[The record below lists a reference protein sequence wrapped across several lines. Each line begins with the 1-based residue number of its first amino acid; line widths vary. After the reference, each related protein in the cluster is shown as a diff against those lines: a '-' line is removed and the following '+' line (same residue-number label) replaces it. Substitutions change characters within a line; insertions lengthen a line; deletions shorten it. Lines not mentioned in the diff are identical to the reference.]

1 MVSAITEWTRSG
13 GPGDVVVLAGEGL
26 DGIASVTVTATRD
39 DGSVY
44 SGVATVES
52 SSNSGAILRLPADA
66 PANAV
71 LSMSVA
77 DGTGQHSDLLVN
89 APELWWIGPDEVK
102 PGAATS
108 LFGRNLVLG
117 TGDHPIVTF
126 EMTSGPNAGHIYT
139 ATVTAADGYRVD
151 VVVPASLPVG
161 TYVVHYANSDA
172 GHVTESASVGIDL
185 SVRSDIGLN
194 WTGSDHAVI
203 KASDYG
209 AIANDGKDDS
219 AAIAKAMAAASALMH
234 SNPAIKEVTVQLGA
248 GTFNVSSSV
257 GVDDGVSL
265 AGMGAGATTL
275 KALPV
280 AGVSPAS
287 VIYAR
292 YSNTLETAVGAR
304 VTALAVD
311 TDGTTAIGIN
321 ATNSHHFTI
330 DGVAVVARG
339 HSPVFAN
346 NAEYLTLAHSSITG
360 IDTFIGASRQTTIV
374 GNDFYGTNQADA
386 NIHGFGSSE
395 TIIVGNTAQNLA
407 ANPTAENALTDTY
420 TGRFIVEQPHFGQ
433 AVNQYIAANQTHD
446 IGPVTQFGTVGI
458 ESNVGEQ
465 IMYES
470 VGEVE
475 RFDLGNGLFKSATA
489 TSLTIDLQDDEAAG
503 IGTTGLLTVVGGAGA
518 GATTQIIG
526 YNAQTGTYTF
536 ADPLNVPLDATSVFT
551 VSWAGN
557 HVAIVGNSFDGSAA
571 NAAIGA
577 SNASTGVS
585 LYPAGA
591 RTVIDGNQFSDLSEG
606 VRVGA
611 YAYEEQR
618 VVGPSFLDIKNNGF
632 DNVEQGIR
640 FDSNTYRNFNING
653 TTAQFDPHAMFGTT
667 VRHNDMSGV
676 TGSSFGFTSE
686 GTGAADISAW
696 NVADSNI
703 LSVNAK
709 LLVGL
714 GFDGGDPNFVVFNDE
729 GSIVDL
735 FDTVAHGVDYF
746 AARSIWKT
754 GTTQTAF
761 VATFDDSG
769 KLEFH
774 LSWPVLGK
782 LGDGRAAY
790 IATGTDGN
798 DIGVASEDY
807 PWESLKPQVLDG
819 GKGIDILISS
829 KAGEVYLMGGE
840 GNDFLIAGNG
850 AFSRTT
856 MTGGAGA
863 DNFVLSAA
871 SAVGHN
877 TISDFSSAEGDRVL
891 LDFDYAVGSDPI
903 GGGLFRVVN
912 TSLGTSV
919 QFDTTGNGTFV
930 QLAFAVGATLSTADL
945 FWPAIASIED
955 AVGLV
960 IENKTNTVTGAL
972 ADAVAVGGDGAIT
985 IRGRYGVVEI
995 DASGHWSYALDCAN
1009 ATVSALGS
1017 RSPALT
1023 DTIRVT
1029 LANGQK
1035 QDIVVSIQGTD
1046 ADKTLAAASAG
1057 QTLTGGDGNDTYQ
1070 LDSFGSIQIID
1081 TAGVDVVT
1089 SSVTRSLAGY
1099 GNIEHLTLLGSGKIN
1114 ATGNDLDNI
1123 LTGNSAA
1130 NVLTGGKGN
1139 DTLIGGG
1146 GSDTLDGGEGN
1157 DLLIAESGT
1166 VKLVGGAGNDTYQ
1179 LGGNSAATITD
1190 SSGIDTITSTVTRS
1204 LAKFTTV
1211 ENLALLGTGNT
1222 NGTGNALANTI
1233 TGNSGNNVL
1242 DGGAGTDTLAG
1253 GLGNDTYALA
1263 NGNDTVID
1271 TGGIDTITS
1280 TITRSLAGYADI
1292 ENLTLL
1298 GSSAIAGTGNGLSNV
1313 ITGNAAANTLSGNA
1327 GNDVL
1332 SGGNGKDTLIGGL
1345 GADILTG
1352 GAGNDTFRFLAL
1364 EEMGMD
1370 AARDT
1375 ITDFKSGLDKIDL
1388 SALDTLLGGP
1398 TASLSFIGQGGFS
1411 GHAGEVH
1418 YVAGSGVTIVEGDM
1432 NGDGV
1437 ADFQIAVTGSFAFTA
1452 GNFLL

>member
-1 MVSAITEWTRSG
+1 MVTTVTEWTRSG
-13 GPGDVVVLAGEGL
+13 GPGDVVVLAGAGL

-52 SSNSGAILRLPADA
+52 SSASGAILRLPDDA

-102 PGAATS
+102 PGATTS

-117 TGDHPIVTF
+117 ADDHPIVTF
-126 EMTSGPNAGHIYT
+126 EMTSGPNAGQIYT

-161 TYVVHYANSDA
+161 NYTVHYANSDA
-172 GHVTESASVGIDL
+172 GHVTESPSVGIDL
-185 SVRSDIGLN
+185 DVRSDIGHN
-194 WTGSDHAVI
+194 WTGTDHAVI

-219 AAIAKAMAAASALMH
+219 AAIAKAMAAAAALMR
-234 SNPAIKEVTVQLGA
+234 SNPVIKEVTVQLGA
-248 GTFNVSSSV
+248 GTFNVSAPV

-265 AGMGAGATTL
+265 TGMGAGATIL

-280 AGVSPAS
+280 AGESLSS
-287 VIYAR
+287 VLFAR
-292 YSNTLETAVGAR
+292 YSTTLETATGAR
-304 VTALAVD
+304 VTGLAID
-311 TDGTTAIGIN
+311 TGDTAAIGIN
-321 ATNSHHFTI
+321 ATNSNHFTI
-330 DGVAVVARG
+330 DSVSIVARG
-339 HSPVFAN
+339 NNPVLAN
-346 NAEYLTLAHSSITG
+346 DAEYLTLAHSTITG
-360 IDTFIGASRQTTIV
+360 RESFIGASRQTTIV
-374 GNDFYGTNQADA
+374 DNDFYGTNQTAS

-395 TIIVGNTAQNLA
+395 TIIYGNTAQNLA

-420 TGRFIVEQPHFGQ
+420 TGRFFVEQPHFGQ
-433 AVNQYIAANQTHD
+433 AVNQYIGANQTHD
-446 IGPVTQFGTVGI
+446 LGPVTQFGVAGI

-465 IMYES
+465 VLYE
-470 VGEVE
+470 GLGDVE
-475 RFDLGNGLFKSATA
+475 RFDMSHGLFKSATT

-503 IGTTGLLTVVGGAGA
+503 FGSVGLLTVVDGTGA
-518 GATTQIIG
+518 GATTQIVG
-526 YNAQTGTYTF
+526 YNPATGTYIF

-557 HVAIVGNSFDGSAA
+557 HIAIVGNSLDGLAA

-577 SNASTGVS
+577 NNASTGVS
-585 LYPAGA
+585 LYPGGA
-591 RTVIDGNQFSDLSEG
+591 RTVIDGNHFTDVGEG

-611 YAYEEQR
+611 YAFEDQR
-618 VVGPSFLDIKNNGF
+618 VAGPSFIDIKNNDF

-640 FDSNTYRNFNING
+640 FDSNTYQNFDING
-653 TTAQFDPHAMFGTT
+653 TTAEFDPHAMFGTT
-667 VRHNDMSGV
+667 IRHNDMSGV
-676 TGSSFGFTSE
+676 TGSNFGFTSE
-686 GTGAADISAW
+686 GTNAADISAW
-696 NVADSNI
+696 NVADGNI
-703 LSVNAK
+703 LSSSAK

-714 GFDGGDPNFVVFNDE
+714 GFDGGDPNLVVFNDE
-729 GSIVDL
+729 GSLVDI
-735 FDTVAHGVDYF
+735 FDTVAHAIDYS
-746 AARSIWKT
+746 AARSVWKT
-754 GTTQTAF
+754 GNTQTAF
-761 VATFDDSG
+761 VATFDGSG
-769 KLEFH
+769 KLAFH
-774 LSWPVLGK
+774 LTGAVLGQ
-782 LGDGRAAY
+782 LDDGRAAY

-798 DIGVASEDY
+798 DIGIASEDY

-819 GKGIDILISS
+819 GKGVDILISS
-829 KAGEVYLMGGE
+829 KAGEVYLVGGE
-840 GNDFLIAGNG
+840 GNDFLIAGSG
-850 AFSRTT
+850 VFSRTT

-863 DNFVLSAA
+863 DSFVLSAA
-871 SAVGHN
+871 SASGYN
-877 TISDFSSAEGDRVL
+877 TINDFSAAQGDRVL
-891 LDFDYAVGSDPI
+891 LDFDYAAGSDPI
-903 GGGLFRVVN
+903 GAGLFRVVN
-912 TSLGTSV
+912 TSLGASI
-919 QFDTTGNGTFV
+919 QFDTTGTGTFV

-945 FWPAIASIED
+945 FWPAIVSIED

-960 IENKTNTVTGAL
+960 IENKTNTVSGAL
-972 ADAVAVGGDGAIT
+972 AGAVDVDGDGALT
-985 IRGRYGVVEI
+985 IRGRYGVVQI
-995 DASGHWSYALDCAN
+995 DASGNWSYVLDCTN
-1009 ATVSALGS
+1009 STVCALGS
-1017 RSPALT
+1017 RSAALT

-1029 LANGQK
+1029 LANGQR
-1035 QDIVVSIQGTD
+1035 QDIVVSIEGTD
-1046 ADKTLAAASAG
+1046 ADRTLSAGATG

-1070 LDSFGSIQIID
+1070 LGSFGSIQIVD
-1081 TAGVDVVT
+1081 SAGVDIVT

-1099 GNIEHLTLLGSGKIN
+1099 GNIENLTLLGSGKIN
-1114 ATGNDLDNI
+1114 ATGNDLGNI
-1123 LTGNSAA
+1123 ITGNGAA
-1130 NVLTGGKGN
+1130 NTLSGGKGN

-1166 VKLVGGAGNDTYQ
+1166 VKLLGGSGDDTYQ
-1179 LGGNSAATITD
+1179 LGGNTSVTITD
-1190 SSGIDTITSTVTRS
+1190 SSGIDTVTSTVSRS
-1204 LAKFTTV
+1204 LAKLTTI
-1211 ENLALLGTGNT
+1211 ENLVLLGTGDT
-1222 NGTGNALANTI
+1222 NGTGNTLANTI
-1233 TGNSGNNVL
+1233 TGNAGNNIL
-1242 DGGAGTDTLAG
+1242 DGGAGNDTLAG
-1253 GLGNDTYALA
+1253 GLGNDTYVLA
-1263 NGNDTVID
+1263 NGTDTVID
-1271 TGGIDTITS
+1271 TGGVDTITS
-1280 TITRSLAGYADI
+1280 TLARSLAGYTGI

-1298 GSSAIAGTGNGLSNV
+1298 GTSAIAGTGNGLDNV
-1313 ITGNAAANTLSGNA
+1313 ITGNAAANTLSGEA

-1332 SGGNGKDTLIGGL
+1332 SGGKGNDVLIGGL

-1388 SALDTLLGGP
+1388 SALDALLGGP
-1398 TASLSFIGQGGFS
+1398 SASLSFIGQGGFS

-1418 YVAGSGVTIVEGDM
+1418 YVAGSGVTMVEGDM

-1437 ADFQIAVTGSFAFTA
+1437 ADFQIAVTGNVAFTA